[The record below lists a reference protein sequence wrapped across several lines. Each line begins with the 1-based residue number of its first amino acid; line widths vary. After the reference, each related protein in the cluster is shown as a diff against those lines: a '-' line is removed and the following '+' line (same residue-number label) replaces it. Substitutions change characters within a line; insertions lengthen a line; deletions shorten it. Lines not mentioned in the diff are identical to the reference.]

1 MTYLSDRNRL
11 KSQPDQQTQR
21 LVIDTL
27 MKQWST
33 RQSLEYVNR
42 YLKKDGKREI
52 KERQFFR
59 IKQYMKD
66 HQLDRLFEIAKEG
79 FVSQHLDR
87 IDDLISI
94 KKEMWE
100 CYYKQK
106 KADSYKAAQILA
118 MLMQV
123 QPYLSQYYEA
133 SKIIMRKVTEENRR
147 SGNGQITNEIHSHYI
162 P

>member
-1 MTYLSDRNRL
+1 MTYLSDRNKL

-21 LVIDTL
+21 MVIDTI
-27 MKQWST
+27 MRQWSIK
-33 RQSLEYVNR
+33 QSLAYVNR
-42 YLKKDGKREI
+42 YLKKDGKKEI

-59 IKQYMKD
+59 IKQYMKE

-100 CYYKQK
+100 CYYAQK
-106 KADSYKAAQILA
+106 KADPYKAAQILA

-123 QPYLSQYYEA
+123 QPYISQYYEA
-133 SKIIMRKVTEENRR
+133 SKFIMEKVRR
-147 SGNGQITNEIHSHYI
+147 VQGNAKNYSSSESDYI
-162 P
+162 PEA

>member
-21 LVIDTL
+21 LVIDTI
-27 MKQWST
+27 MRQWSI

-42 YLKKDGKREI
+42 YLKKDGKKEI
-52 KERQFFR
+52 KERQYFR
-59 IKQYMKD
+59 IKQYMKE

-100 CYYKQK
+100 CYYAQK
-106 KADSYKAAQILA
+106 KIDPLKAAQILA

-123 QPYLSQYYEA
+123 QPYISQYYEA
-133 SKIIMRKVTEENRR
+133 SKLIMEKVRR
-147 SGNGQITNEIHSHYI
+147 AQGVATDIPDSESDYI
-162 P
+162 PSS